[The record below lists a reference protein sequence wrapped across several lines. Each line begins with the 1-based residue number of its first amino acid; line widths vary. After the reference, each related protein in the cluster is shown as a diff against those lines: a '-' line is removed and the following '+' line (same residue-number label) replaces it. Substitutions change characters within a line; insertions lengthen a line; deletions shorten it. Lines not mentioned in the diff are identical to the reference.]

1 MKIVLVTGGAR
12 SGKSQWA
19 QSLALTL
26 GGDDV
31 TVLATAE
38 ARDEEMAQR
47 ITQHQRDRPPAWA
60 TVEEPL
66 LVAEALAKVA
76 TSVVLLDCLTILV
89 SNILL
94 AQVEAEEDVRMAAVE
109 DALNRLLDAAS
120 DRAGSLI
127 IVTNEVGCGIVP
139 AAPIARWYRDALG
152 SANRQVATIA
162 EEVVLMVC
170 GTPLFVKVDRKKR
183 SPRLFC

>member
-26 GGDDV
+26 GGDHV

-47 ITQHQRDRPPAWA
+47 ITQHQRDRPSAWA

-66 LVAEALAKVA
+66 HVAEALRRAT
-76 TSVVLLDCLTILV
+76 TSVVLLDCLTVLV

-94 AQVEAEEDVRMAAVE
+94 AQVEAEE
-109 DALNRLLDAAS
+109 
-120 DRAGSLI
+120 
-127 IVTNEVGCGIVP
+127 EVGWRP
-139 AAPIARWYRDALG
+139 
-152 SANRQVATIA
+152 
-162 EEVVLMVC
+162 
-170 GTPLFVKVDRKKR
+170 
-183 SPRLFC
+183 

>member
-19 QSLALTL
+19 QSLARTR
-26 GGDDV
+26 GGDEV

-38 ARDEEMAQR
+38 ANDEEMAQR
-47 ITQHQRDRPPAWA
+47 IIRHQSDRPPAWT

-66 LVAEALAKVA
+66 HVAEALRRAT
-76 TSVVLLDCLTILV
+76 TSVVLLDCLTVFV

-94 AQVEAEEDVRMAAVE
+94 GQVEAGEDVGLAAVE
-109 DALNRLLDAAS
+109 DAVHRLLDAAG

-127 IVTNEVGCGIVP
+127 VVTNEVGCGIVP

-152 SANRQVATIA
+152 NANRQAAAVA

-170 GTPLFVKVDRKKR
+170 GVPLLVKC
-183 SPRLFC
+183 S

>member
-38 ARDEEMAQR
+38 ASDEEMVQR
-47 ITQHQRDRPPAWA
+47 ITRHQRERPPAWA

-66 LVAEALAKVA
+66 HVAEALRRA
-76 TSVVLLDCLTILV
+76 TTWVVLLDCLTVFV

-94 AQVEAEEDVRMAAVE
+94 AQVEAEEEVRMTAVE

-127 IVTNEVGCGIVP
+127 IVTNEVGCAIVP

-152 SANRQVATIA
+152 NANRQAAIIA
-162 EEVVLMVC
+162 QEVVLMVC
-170 GTPLFVKVDRKKR
+170 GVPLFVKGR
-183 SPRLFC
+183 PREA